1 MGILYRLFVWSVAEG
16 FGGPYVPGTTT
27 DVGAA
32 IIYSLLFLALL
43 LADAGRFSVD
53 SLIER
58 KVTAWRWVSEFRH

>member
-1 MGILYRLFVWSVAEG
+1 
-16 FGGPYVPGTTT
+16 
-27 DVGAA
+27 VGAA

-58 KVTAWRWVSEFRH
+58 KVAAWRWVSELRH